1 MSLPLRPEVQ
11 ALVRVRPVVEEF
23 AHNFVPGPGCG
34 WCARFYQAEP
44 APVVGTTKCPESL
57 CLMLALPP
65 SERRVPPP
73 PRTLLLVHRSYG
85 LMRQSRVALLDFG
98 FWPRSW
104 SLRRLLPAPAAT
116 GILPTL
122 SLQICPRMPGPLPR
136 RSHRVHLPVSS
147 SVSSAFPRHSI
158 GRLPVG
164 IRERDFPRLVLEVAD
179 ISLCSGLRVCSP
191 PRSLLPL
198 RIFPQGSRGFYIRAY
213 RASLPP
219 HAPDMLSARIQAID
233 RKRTSTFLDLQ
244 PCRPLQSASLIEP

>member
-1 MSLPLRPEVQ
+1 MSV
-11 ALVRVRPVVEEF
+11 
-23 AHNFVPGPGCG
+23 
-34 WCARFYQAEP
+34 
-44 APVVGTTKCPESL
+44 
-57 CLMLALPP
+57 LPP
-65 SERRVPPP
+65 SGRHVPSPLRALP
-73 PRTLLLVHRSYG
+73 LIHRSYG
-85 LMRQSRVALLDFG
+85 LMRQSRVALLYFG

-104 SLRRLLPAPAAT
+104 SLCRLLPVPAAT

-147 SVSSAFPRHSI
+147 SVSSAFPRHSL

-164 IRERDFPRLVLEVAD
+164 IRERDYFFFRGLFLEVAD
-179 ISLCSGLRVCSP
+179 ISLCSGLQVCSP

-213 RASLPP
+213 RASLPL
-219 HAPDMLSARIQAID
+219 HAPDMLSVRIQAID

-244 PCRPLQSASLIEP
+244 PCRPLRVPQ